1 MTNLNKTLLYVGYGS
16 LLSGYGLLA
25 ARRRGRSRLVA
36 IDAEPAIVLNAR
48 RGLAKPSS
56 HGNYLAMDI
65 EPLDPASPITARPG
79 QGEADSRG
87 FGALLLTFDR
97 SAAPLIS
104 RREEYD
110 PNAFVRLL
118 EHADRAGLPLG
129 EFLLNFA
136 RDADFNLLKY
146 REALRGLL
154 GYTSEGYIFHPLP
167 LEDGRVAIVAI
178 GSGYEGS
185 GDPKVISKRREYG
198 IDRLHDFGSALEITS
213 LDLDRQ
219 GQIGYFAECLLGGM
233 HGLAMDDLMN
243 GFEPEAP
250 WGADLARRVAEVMEV
265 EATHFLN
272 ATSLAPDRYRARFA
286 VRGPDPSLKSLLR
299 LARLG

>member
-1 MTNLNKTLLYVGYGS
+1 
-16 LLSGYGLLA
+16 LLA
-25 ARRRGRSRLVA
+25 ARRGGRSRLVA
-36 IDAEPAIVLNAR
+36 IDAEPAMVLNAR

-65 EPLDPASPITARPG
+65 EPLDPSLPITARTG
-79 QGEADSRG
+79 LGEDKRG

-110 PNAFVRLL
+110 PGAFVRLL
-118 EHADRAGLPLG
+118 EHADRAGLRVG

-146 REALRGLL
+146 REALRALL

-185 GDPKVISKRREYG
+185 GDPEVVSKRREYG
-198 IDRLHDFGSALEITS
+198 IDRLHNFGSALAITS
-213 LDLDRQ
+213 LELDRP
-219 GQIGYFAECLLGGM
+219 GQIGYFTECLLGGM
-233 HGLAMDDLMN
+233 HGLAMGDLMS

-250 WGADLARRVAEVMEV
+250 WAADLARRVADVMAVEV
-265 EATHFLN
+265 THFLD
-272 ATSLAPDRYRARFA
+272 ATSLAAENYRARFA
-286 VRGPDPSLKSLLR
+286 VHGPDPSLNALLR
-299 LARLG
+299 FARVE

>member
-1 MTNLNKTLLYVGYGS
+1 VTNPNKTLLYVGYGS

-25 ARRRGRSRLVA
+25 ARRGGRSRLVA
-36 IDAEPAIVLNAR
+36 VDAEPATVLNAR

-65 EPLDPASPITARPG
+65 EPLDPALPITARTG
-79 QGEADSRG
+79 SGEADGGG

-97 SAAPLIS
+97 SAAQLIS

-110 PNAFVRLL
+110 PSAFVRLL

-136 RDADFNLLKY
+136 RGAGFNLLKY
-146 REALRGLL
+146 REALRDLL
-154 GYTSEGYIFHPLP
+154 GYTSEGYIFHPVP

-198 IDRLHDFGSALEITS
+198 IDRLHDFGSALAITS
-213 LDLDRQ
+213 LELDRP
-219 GQIGYFAECLLGGM
+219 GQIGYFAECLLGGT
-233 HGLAMDDLMN
+233 HGLAMGDLMS

-250 WGADLARRVAEVMEV
+250 WATDLARRVAEVMAV
-265 EATHFLN
+265 EATHFLD
-272 ATSLAPDRYRARFA
+272 ATSLPAESYRARFA
-286 VRGPDPSLKSLLR
+286 VRGPDPSLNALLR
-299 LARLG
+299 LARVE

>member
-25 ARRRGRSRLVA
+25 ARRGGRSRLVA
-36 IDAEPAIVLNAR
+36 LDAEPAVVLNAR

-65 EPLDPASPITARPG
+65 EPLDPALPITARSVL
-79 QGEADSRG
+79 GEADGQG

-110 PNAFVRLL
+110 PGAFVRLL

-136 RDADFNLLKY
+136 RDADFNLLQY
-146 REALRGLL
+146 RQALRGLL
-154 GYTSEGYIFHPLP
+154 RYTSEGYIFHPLP
-167 LEDGRVAIVAI
+167 LADGRVAIVAI

-185 GDPKVISKRREYG
+185 GDPEVISKRREYG
-198 IDRLHDFGSALEITS
+198 IDRLHNFGSALEITS
-213 LDLDRQ
+213 LDLDRP
-219 GQIGYFAECLLGGM
+219 GQIGYFAECLLGGV
-233 HGLAMDDLMN
+233 HGLAMGDLMS

-250 WGADLARRVAEVMEV
+250 WAGELARRMAEVMAV
-265 EATHFLN
+265 EATHFLD
-272 ATSLAPDRYRARFA
+272 ATSLAAESYRARFA
-286 VRGPDPSLKSLLR
+286 VRGCDPSLDGLLR
-299 LARLG
+299 LARVE